1 MANNRK
7 LALEWLY
14 RELKKTKIA
23 LGHAESRPGV
33 TCEELGNLHWKIDVL
48 DYLTYLVIREPVED
62 E

>member
-1 MANNRK
+1 MRK

-33 TCEELGNLHWKIDVL
+33 KREELDNLQRKIDVL
-48 DYLTYLVIREPVED
+48 DYLTTLVNKEPVE